1 MADAVRH
8 ATLQS
13 SPSTGAIPGGGN
25 FELWRVYDA
34 ELVNGTAAVESVAS
48 IFINSAG
55 DRQIIRGFLLTQ
67 FRYFG
72 LHIIATSVSGTADVA
87 VRILQS
93 WDDTAANYVVPDA
106 GGTLT
111 SSIADELAHV
121 YAVAPAPLPRLR
133 FRVTGNA
140 ANPTDTVVTAYFWCQ
155 T

>member
-13 SPSTGAIPGGGN
+13 APSTGFVPGGGN
-25 FELWRVYDA
+25 YELWRVYDA
-34 ELVNGTAAVESVAS
+34 ELVNGTAAVESVTS
-48 IFINSAG
+48 IFVDHAG
-55 DRQIIRGFLLTQ
+55 ARQVVRGFLLTQ

-72 LHIIATSVSGTADVA
+72 LHVIATSVTGTADVA
-87 VRILQS
+87 VAILES
-93 WDDTAANYVVPDA
+93 WDDVAANYVIPNA

-121 YAVAPAPLPRLR
+121 YSVSPAPMPRLR

-140 ANPTDTVVTAYFWCQ
+140 ANPTDTVVTAYFWMQ